1 MVGHTLPHF
10 PLPPYLPP
18 SLRHPCTH
26 IHACLC
32 VVLLCVLLLQES
44 NFFLSLSL
52 VSLLAHGVYIY
63 NKALIYIQYIYTYTY
78 A

>member
-1 MVGHTLPHF
+1 MVGHTLPHIPF
-10 PLPPYLPP
+10 LYTLPPLSPTP
-18 SLRHPCTH
+18 VHTH
-26 IHACLC
+26 SRLSMC
-32 VVLLCVLLLQES
+32 VALCVLLLQES